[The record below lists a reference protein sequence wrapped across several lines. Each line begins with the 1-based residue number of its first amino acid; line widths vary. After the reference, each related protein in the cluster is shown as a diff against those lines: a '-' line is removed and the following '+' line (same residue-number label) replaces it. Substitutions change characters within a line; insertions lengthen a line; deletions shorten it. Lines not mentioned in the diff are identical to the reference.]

1 MTASRAAGRTIA
13 LAAIADVALVLLFV
27 LIGRSS
33 HDEGFSVLGTLN
45 TLWPFLAGLV
55 IGWLIVRAW
64 RRPATVIR
72 AGVPVWI
79 ATVAIGML
87 FRVISGQGV
96 EVSFVIVAAIVLGVF
111 LLGWRAVVAWITRA
125 RRIRRGGASA

>member
-1 MTASRAAGRTIA
+1 MTASRAADRTTT
-13 LAAIADVALVLLFV
+13 LSGIADVALVLVFV

-55 IGWLIVRAW
+55 VGWLVARAW
-64 RRPATVIR
+64 HRPTSVLR

-87 FRVISGQGV
+87 LRVVSAQGI

-111 LLGWRAVVAWITRA
+111 LLGWRAVVAWIARA
-125 RRIRRGGASA
+125 RRIRRAGETA